1 MLPLFDVLDAAWH
14 RTTDGRSSP
23 PWLEPMSVPE
33 HDDADAARAVPASAP
48 RAVDPAGAPA
58 GARSETGAAHDDGAL
73 ETALDAPD
81 AALAA
86 AAADDEAAPYDLDGL
101 LAATG
106 ATPALLAAVERTGL
120 LAPHHVDDGGTLRYS
135 AADVAAVRAGMTLL
149 EAGLPLG
156 ELLDL
161 ARRTDRAIQQ
171 IADHAIE
178 AFLRFVRDP
187 VRGTASS
194 DEEAAARLV
203 TAYEEM
209 LPATERLVAHHLR
222 RRLLTRA
229 AERVAV
235 ELGDDR
241 GEAGT
246 PGAHDPTGAPEHGGP
261 RDGEDGSSGGGPS

>member
-1 MLPLFDVLDAAWH
+1 
-14 RTTDGRSSP
+14 
-23 PWLEPMSVPE
+23 MSVP
-33 HDDADAARAVPASAP
+33 HSDDVRAVPASTP
-48 RAVDPAGAPA
+48 RAVRADGGSDGSGAS
-58 GARSETGAAHDDGAL
+58 GAHGEAVGSGASGAAADGDVRD
-73 ETALDAPD
+73 TSSDVPDTSLDAPD

-86 AAADDEAAPYDLDGL
+86 AAAEDEVAPYDLEGL

-106 ATPALLAAVERTGL
+106 ATEALLAAVERTGL
-120 LAPHHVDDGGTLRYS
+120 LAPHHIDEGGTPRYS
-135 AADVAAVRAGMTLL
+135 DADVAAVRAGMTLL
-149 EAGLPLG
+149 DAGLPLG

-161 ARRTDRAIQQ
+161 ARRTDLAIQQ

-194 DEEAAARLV
+194 DEEAADRLV

-235 ELGDDR
+235 ELREERADGGGHDDLR
-241 GEAGT
+241 
-246 PGAHDPTGAPEHGGP
+246 PGVHEEPGSGGP
-261 RDGEDGSSGGGPS
+261 P